1 LVLGETLRRD
11 PLGITYR
18 ARDLAGGQD
27 VALTL
32 YQSAAATNQAAI
44 DRFQDAMLVA
54 AVDHPAVLSV
64 DRVGRWRAQ
73 VAVTRRLV
81 YAPTLGEAFP
91 RGMRCD
97 LDRALEVLRPIADAL
112 DAVHGAGVV
121 HGDLRPE
128 SVMLTRRSGPLL
140 VGCGVAEGLD
150 LSAVLVSTLERRTEW
165 ASEWLEAAAPYLA
178 PERWRGA
185 AADPR
190 SDQYGLAAIAFRI
203 LTGDLP
209 FAAEHVAQ
217 VAELHRIAVI
227 PRASSLRPGLGP
239 SVDVALTRALA
250 KVAAERFTTTRGFV
264 EALAGETT
272 LAPVVAGR
280 TSQPQPIVEDVLRR
294 SAMRQTT
301 RPLWRPPAAAL
312 VTGAVLLAAGVI
324 ALLIRLLR

>member
-1 LVLGETLRRD
+1 
-11 PLGITYR
+11 
-18 ARDLAGGQD
+18 
-27 VALTL
+27 
-32 YQSAAATNQAAI
+32 
-44 DRFQDAMLVA
+44 
-54 AVDHPAVLSV
+54 
-64 DRVGRWRAQ
+64 
-73 VAVTRRLV
+73 
-81 YAPTLGEAFP
+81 
-91 RGMRCD
+91 
-97 LDRALEVLRPIADAL
+97 
-112 DAVHGAGVV
+112 GVV

-227 PRASSLRPGLGP
+227 PRASSLGPGLGP

-324 ALLIRLLR
+324 A